1 MRSIES
7 RRTTILLPLRTS
19 ASFGRTRPQPVR
31 KFALVRWGLIPYWAK
46 DPSIGQTMI
55 NARSE
60 TILDKPAFR
69 ETFLDTCD
77 CGSGRQVL
85 TL

>member
-1 MRSIES
+1 M
-7 RRTTILLPLRTS
+7 
-19 ASFGRTRPQPVR
+19 R

-46 DPSIGQTMI
+46 DPSIGQKMI